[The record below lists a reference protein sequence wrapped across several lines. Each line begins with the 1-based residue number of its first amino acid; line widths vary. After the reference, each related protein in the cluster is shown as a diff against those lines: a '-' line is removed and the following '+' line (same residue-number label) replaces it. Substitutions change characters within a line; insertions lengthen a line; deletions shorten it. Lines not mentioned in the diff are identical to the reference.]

1 VTQSHKVQSARV
13 VVEQTIRDLK
23 CFKVM
28 ESNKIKSVE
37 EFEKV
42 LDCVIALHNL
52 KVLLRKDE
60 NFDIPPRRAAIPG
73 EHIFRP
79 QQAEKDVDLKI
90 PADKPDPNAPTYHH
104 IRDFVNFLPSAAP
117 AIKKAVV
124 RRSQDHVFTPT
135 VLERGKNLHDG
146 AYVLQLR
153 VQDEGLDIWTVKYIV
168 GASYSYE
175 THVGYFQLSN
185 LNAALASICDCHS
198 G

>member
-1 VTQSHKVQSARV
+1 MKQSHKVQSARA

-28 ESNKIKSVE
+28 KSNKINSAEAFE
-37 EFEKV
+37 EV

-52 KVLLRKDE
+52 KVLLKMNPR
-60 NFDIPPRRAAIPG
+60 FDIPQRRALIQG

-79 QQAEKDVDLKI
+79 LQAEKDVDLKI
-90 PADKPDPNAPTYHH
+90 PADKPDLNVAKYRHL
-104 IRDFVNFLPSAAP
+104 RDFVTFLPSVAP
-117 AIKKAVV
+117 AIKKAVD
-124 RRSQDHVFTPT
+124 RNSREHVFTPA
-135 VLERGKNLHDG
+135 VLERGKNLHAG

-153 VQDEGLDIWTVKYIV
+153 VQDEGLGIWTVKYLV

-175 THVGYFQLSN
+175 THVGYFQMSS
-185 LNAALASICDCHS
+185 LNPAVNHICDCHS